1 MNINIRKSNHS
12 KRQKNKKSEFLYV
25 VNDKKIG
32 FKKVIL
38 TRDTELIKSNPYLD
52 FETHKYY
59 LGENNYFEMLNFN
72 KSWVTH
78 FNKNIKFNYKK
89 SIQIEVSNVKGTPK
103 LIFED
108 NSMIYDVENIKL
120 EDKEYCR
127 INLIEYD
134 INLYLPTNIE
144 IVTIN

>member
-1 MNINIRKSNHS
+1 MFIKKNTKIKNI
-12 KRQKNKKSEFLYV
+12 
-25 VNDKKIG
+25 DK
-32 FKKVIL
+32 
-38 TRDTELIKSNPYLD
+38 
-52 FETHKYY
+52 
-59 LGENNYFEMLNFN
+59 ENNIITLAD
-72 KSWVTH
+72 
-78 FNKNIKFNYKK
+78 NKNIKFNYKK

-120 EDKEYCR
+120 GDKEYCR
-127 INLIEYD
+127 VNLIEYD